1 MPPFSILMLC
11 FSLALLLY
19 AALLGVTKDYKM
31 IPRGYAVKV
40 KDKRAYVIKFA
51 KVIALVAIP
60 PFHCAIAAMFNPVLA
75 VSVLV
80 VEMIMALWIA
90 TVVMK

>member
-1 MPPFSILMLC
+1 
-11 FSLALLLY
+11 
-19 AALLGVTKDYKM
+19 M
-31 IPRGYAVKV
+31 I
-40 KDKRAYVIKFA
+40 VIKFA

>member
-1 MPPFSILMLC
+1 MKKRRF
-11 FSLALLLY
+11 
-19 AALLGVTKDYKM
+19 KM
-31 IPRGYAVKV
+31 I
-40 KDKRAYVIKFA
+40 VIKFA